1 MDRRTFLI
9 AGASAAAVTPGRVL
23 AQCSATG
30 RFPDPLLVRN
40 LSGDGRLRRL
50 RARFTYVD
58 KCNRRWRVPKN
69 WIVDGASIPSMFW
82 PVVGKPWQGQYV
94 SGSVV
99 HDYECDRR
107 IRPWEDVH
115 RLFHEAMLAAGV
127 PPLKA
132 NAMYLAVY
140 YGGPRW
146 SWQTV
151 QNNRM
156 AAGLPPLQVYP
167 PAPVPVLPP
176 PAPPPPENATPEEL
190 AQWRALY
197 PPPPPAPPPPPPP
210 PPVNPDTLRRL
221 VDVATADALSPQQ
234 IEWLVERSRPASPE
248 E

>member
-1 MDRRTFLI
+1 MDRRSFLI
-9 AGASAAAVTPGRVL
+9 AGASAAAITPGRLL
-23 AQCSATG
+23 AKCSPAG
-30 RFPDPLLVRN
+30 RFPEPLLVRN
-40 LSGDGRLRRL
+40 LSADGRLRRL

-58 KCNRRWRVPKN
+58 RCNRRWRVPKD

-107 IRPWEDVH
+107 IHLWEEVH

-146 SWQTV
+146 TWQTV

-156 AAGLPPLQVYP
+156 AAGLPPLQMQSYP
-167 PAPVPVLPP
+167 PEPVPPSPPP
-176 PAPPPPENATPEEL
+176 PAPQNATPDEL
-190 AQWRALY
+190 ARWRAMY
-197 PPPPPAPPPPPPP
+197 PPAPPPPPPP
-210 PPVNPDTLRRL
+210 PPVNPDTLRHL
-221 VDVATADALSPQQ
+221 VNVATAEALSPQQ
-234 IEWLVERSRPASPE
+234 IEWLVERSRPAIRE